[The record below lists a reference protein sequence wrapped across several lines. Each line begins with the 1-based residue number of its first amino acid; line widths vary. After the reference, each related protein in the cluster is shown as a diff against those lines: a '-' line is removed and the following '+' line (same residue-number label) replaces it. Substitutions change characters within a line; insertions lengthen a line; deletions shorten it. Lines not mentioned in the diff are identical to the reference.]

1 LDVGQA
7 LRNLER
13 DLGVNINTM
22 IENGAP
28 HRSMLEAAI
37 VDATSFEPD
46 PTSWYVATW
55 GTALSVMGFDPRN
68 VPDAYAQPDAVTLA
82 SGPCTCLPWSA
93 SIRQPLRR
101 PPDRTPPDR
110 LIDMA
115 FAASGTLGCC
125 SPSCNDWNPCTA
137 DRCTCD
143 GCTHSPR
150 SCSDGSSCTTDSC
163 SPSTGCT
170 SEWTCMPIRT
180 PCLWRRCSS
189 GACITT
195 YRDCDDG
202 FACSEDSCDPASGCQ
217 HDWTCEPL
225 FPECLT
231 RRCTIGGG
239 CEVVAKDCDDHNACT
254 GPDTCDADVGCI
266 NEWLCDEPS
275 DPCMQRGCDNGQ
287 CIEEPR
293 DCNDGSAC
301 TRDWCDVAEGGCQ
314 HEDLCTDDGNP
325 CTIESCKRGPDG
337 ESECVSGSACDDG
350 NPCTTSTCSGSGSS
364 FTCHHENRD
373 GPCPDDGNPCTTD
386 VCAGGICTHP
396 AKCGECERCL
406 FPSGDC
412 CPVWGVSCDDELCC
426 AGMNACNPG
435 ACICEDPTCT
445 TTYCGTRFACDDFNV
460 CTIDEC
466 ERVEC
471 GVACAHE
478 DEVDCADCET
488 GWCMD
493 GECEPQG
500 CTVTLPSA
508 TVCPGGSVELAL
520 GITCEHPCGIL
531 DWEIEPGGFPPYLS
545 VLPLSGSAS
554 CVDPQP
560 IPIQV
565 RVTDP
570 EAPPT
575 AGSPVPIPV
584 TVTGHG
590 ANCSPSSTPR
600 ITIAECVD
608 LSFDGVP
615 ADKETD
621 PGGFLCLNDDDDNAN
636 DMPDKDETGAVA
648 GEDDLEP
655 LMISLACGLTGTVTL
670 DPPPSGIKLFTA
682 ADRSTPASDLSW
694 TETELPVTLY
704 VEGVSP
710 SGVLGDVELTATFTG
725 EGGPCEDVVK
735 LTVIQVDLD
744 VEGVADN
751 LEDNPPGLK
760 VATNNDFDE
769 NKGAAAPVADYVD
782 VSPLTFDGTAIATI
796 GLVSLPASVLP
807 EVDEVYEDSTI
818 RLLQTGGSGSVRI
831 LAIRA
836 DPSPPFGD
844 DWTEVPFGPNLRDDF
859 FMSSG
864 AYNSYDWYVE
874 GLTPGQVELTLEF
887 ERDSAV
893 CRDEVRAN
901 VVEYGIV
908 EILYKT
914 FIACNAVSTGSIPG
928 VTDIFAGDDRNFG
941 YALQSSRSF
950 QSYRV
955 SVNPTMVAGPM
966 SNGVRGTKAAFGDT
980 LGYNGEPANVTLCP
994 PEQVCPSFC
1003 TQCITAT
1010 ATPECTLIATS
1021 GLSGNLAHVDES
1033 LAEVELALVGQNP
1046 CVSLAPPIDAHTVFQ
1061 FRQVYDATSG
1071 VLDPTEWRLKPESE
1085 IGELHYHDGFPW
1097 HEVYL
1102 NGIEV
1107 YRFDACIGPG
1117 IPGQTWPGPDPD
1129 RLWAP
1134 AEISVFER
1142 PQYSD
1147 LAIWQSVPGQ

>member
-1 LDVGQA
+1 
-7 LRNLER
+7 
-13 DLGVNINTM
+13 
-22 IENGAP
+22 
-28 HRSMLEAAI
+28 
-37 VDATSFEPD
+37 
-46 PTSWYVATW
+46 
-55 GTALSVMGFDPRN
+55 
-68 VPDAYAQPDAVTLA
+68 
-82 SGPCTCLPWSA
+82 
-93 SIRQPLRR
+93 
-101 PPDRTPPDR
+101 
-110 LIDMA
+110 
-115 FAASGTLGCC
+115 
-125 SPSCNDWNPCTA
+125 
-137 DRCTCD
+137 
-143 GCTHSPR
+143 
-150 SCSDGSSCTTDSC
+150 
-163 SPSTGCT
+163 
-170 SEWTCMPIRT
+170 
-180 PCLWRRCSS
+180 
-189 GACITT
+189 
-195 YRDCDDG
+195 
-202 FACSEDSCDPASGCQ
+202 
-217 HDWTCEPL
+217 
-225 FPECLT
+225 
-231 RRCTIGGG
+231 
-239 CEVVAKDCDDHNACT
+239 VAKDCDDHNACT

-694 TETELPVTLY
+694 TETELPVMLY

-710 SGVLGDVELTATFTG
+710 SGVLGDVELRATFTG
-725 EGGPCEDVVK
+725 EGGPCEDVLK
-735 LTVIQVDLD
+735 LTVFTIAAEIVNQDDPTNDTWGPLGRGGAVYGGS
-744 VEGVADN
+744 EPPTADN
-751 LEDNPPGLK
+751 VRLETYPSAL
-760 VATNNDFDE
+760 
-769 NKGAAAPVADYVD
+769 
-782 VSPLTFDGTAIATI
+782 GTAQITWSAE
-796 GLVSLPASVLP
+796 GP
-807 EVDEVYEDSTI
+807 
-818 RLLQTGGSGSVRI
+818 GG
-831 LAIRA
+831 
-836 DPSPPFGD
+836 
-844 DWTEVPFGPNLRDDF
+844 
-859 FMSSG
+859 
-864 AYNSYDWYVE
+864 
-874 GLTPGQVELTLEF
+874 
-887 ERDSAV
+887 
-893 CRDEVRAN
+893 
-901 VVEYGIV
+901 
-908 EILYKT
+908 
-914 FIACNAVSTGSIPG
+914 
-928 VTDIFAGDDRNFG
+928 
-941 YALQSSRSF
+941 
-950 QSYRV
+950 
-955 SVNPTMVAGPM
+955 
-966 SNGVRGTKAAFGDT
+966 
-980 LGYNGEPANVTLCP
+980 
-994 PEQVCPSFC
+994 
-1003 TQCITAT
+1003 
-1010 ATPECTLIATS
+1010 
-1021 GLSGNLAHVDES
+1021 
-1033 LAEVELALVGQNP
+1033 
-1046 CVSLAPPIDAHTVFQ
+1046 
-1061 FRQVYDATSG
+1061 G
-1071 VLDPTEWRLKPESE
+1071 VLAR
-1085 IGELHYHDGFPW
+1085 
-1097 HEVYL
+1097 
-1102 NGIEV
+1102 
-1107 YRFDACIGPG
+1107 PG
-1117 IPGQTWPGPDPD
+1117 D
-1129 RLWAP
+1129 R
-1134 AEISVFER
+1134 R
-1142 PQYSD
+1142 G
-1147 LAIWQSVPGQ
+1147 LA